1 MNRMSRRVS
10 ALPSAPE
17 EIVVRLR
24 GPGSA
29 TPGYQLNRIIL
40 CNYWHF
46 GLLTFEVPHG
56 RLFLTGDN
64 ATGKSTALVAA
75 MLTLDGDVRPHRLD
89 TFGSAERQIAAYV
102 LGTRDG
108 GAGGGGFEHSSRTSL
123 VATEWVWRGE
133 PDPARPPYLT
143 LGLTFVGNAGN
154 VDPVRTWRF
163 LVLDGARL
171 DKDIGFVDSSGRLL
185 EARLL

>member
-1 MNRMSRRVS
+1 MNSMSLRVS
-10 ALPSAPE
+10 AWPTTPE
-17 EIVVRLR
+17 EIVGRLR
-24 GPGSA
+24 RPGGA
-29 TPGYQLNRIIL
+29 APGYQLNRVIL

-46 GLLTFEVPHG
+46 GLLTFDIPHG

-108 GAGGGGFEHSSRTSL
+108 SAGGGFEHSSRTSL
-123 VATEWVWRGE
+123 VATEWIWRGQ
-133 PDPARPPYLT
+133 PDPAHPPRLT
-143 LGLTFVGNAGN
+143 LGLTFVGNADN
-154 VDPVRTWRF
+154 IDPV
-163 LVLDGARL
+163 
-171 DKDIGFVDSSGRLL
+171 
-185 EARLL
+185 